1 MPPQSV
7 FPRRRRQRGNAMVE
21 TALIILPL
29 FALMFAIIDFSL
41 AIFVKSTLQ
50 HAVREGVRYAV
61 TFQTQPGFCHD
72 DSIKNVVVHNSLNF
86 LRSEANREKI
96 QIRYFLPATLSPSG
110 NNDPGN
116 IVEVSVEGYSWGWI
130 APLWRTNTPL
140 SMLVRSSDRM
150 EGLPGGA
157 SPPCRTGSP
166 S

>member
-1 MPPQSV
+1 MLPQSV
-7 FPRRRRQRGNAMVE
+7 FPRRRRQRGNAMLE
-21 TALIILPL
+21 SALIILPL

-61 TFQTQPGFCHD
+61 TFQTESGFCHD
-72 DSIKNVVVHNSLNF
+72 DSIKNVVVYNSMGF
-86 LRSEANREKI
+86 LRSETNREKI
-96 QIRYFLPATLSPSG
+96 QIRYYLPDTLSPSG
-110 NNDPGN
+110 NNAPGN
-116 IVEVSVEGYSWGWI
+116 IVEVSVEGYTWGWI
-130 APLWRTNTPL
+130 APLWRTSTPL

-150 EGLPGGA
+150 EGLPGGG

>member
-1 MPPQSV
+1 MLSPAPS
-7 FPRRRRQRGNAMVE
+7 PRRHRQRGNAMVE

-61 TFQTQPGFCHD
+61 TFQTQPGLCHD

-86 LRSEANREKI
+86 LRSEQNREKI
-96 QIRYFLPATLSPSG
+96 QIRYFLPDTLSPSG
-110 NNDPGN
+110 NNNPGN
-116 IVEVSVEGYSWGWI
+116 IVEVSVEGYNWGWI

-150 EGLPGGA
+150 EGLPGGSSA
-157 SPPCRTGSP
+157 PCRTGSP